1 MRCCND
7 NSCAR
12 EIYPVI
18 SPAVIMLVEKNIRE
32 GESPQC
38 LMGRQKSWPE
48 GVYSTLAGF
57 VDMSETLEEAV
68 AREVYEEAGIIV
80 DQIEYVA
87 SQPWPFPASLML
99 GFRAKAV
106 TTEINFDKD
115 EMEDVRWF
123 TKSEVQAI
131 KWPSLKPID
140 PQRNESIASYLIAR
154 WVEDYD

>member
-1 MRCCND
+1 MRFVSIITSLYCRLCCETACQTG
-7 NSCAR
+7 NS
-12 EIYPVI
+12 E
-18 SPAVIMLVEKNIRE
+18 NN
-32 GESPQC
+32 
-38 LMGRQKSWPE
+38 
-48 GVYSTLAGF
+48 
-57 VDMSETLEEAV
+57 EEAV

-80 DQIEYVA
+80 DQIEYMA
-87 SQPWPFPASLML
+87 SQPWPFPSSLML

-154 WVEDYD
+154 WIEDYRRSAK